1 MCLTCGHFSCL
12 MVGRVV
18 ASPHCADCGDAAAA
32 TQPETTQ
39 RKGTAM
45 GLFKQMKQMKDMM
58 EDAPDQIRNARAMGA
73 QAQEMATAQQAAAQ
87 AQMAQMNASLG
98 SLPGGGSLGSFAP
111 DPAALTPIGGVTLE
125 QYVEIS
131 KDIAASGASDAASA
145 ASAAS
150 AKGVSPE
157 NWAEAVEGWNKR
169 IKTNG
174 GVAHQFNQL
183 YSA

>member
-1 MCLTCGHFSCL
+1 
-12 MVGRVV
+12 
-18 ASPHCADCGDAAAA
+18 
-32 TQPETTQ
+32 
-39 RKGTAM
+39 M
-45 GLFKQMKQMKDMM
+45 GMFKQLKDMKGMM

-73 QAQEMATAQQAAAQ
+73 QAQEMAAAQQAAAQ
-87 AQMAQMNASLG
+87 AQMAQMNTAMAG
-98 SLPGGGSLGSFAP
+98 MPGGGAGSFAP

-145 ASAAS
+145 ASAAA

-157 NWAEAVEGWNKR
+157 NWAEAMEGWNKR

>member
-1 MCLTCGHFSCL
+1 
-12 MVGRVV
+12 
-18 ASPHCADCGDAAAA
+18 
-32 TQPETTQ
+32 
-39 RKGTAM
+39 M
-45 GLFKQMKQMKDMM
+45 GMFKQIKQMKDMM

-73 QAQEMATAQQAAAQ
+73 QAQEMAAAQQAAAQ
-87 AQMAQMNASLG
+87 AQMAQMNTAMAG
-98 SLPGGGSLGSFAP
+98 MPAGAGSFAP

-131 KDIAASGASDAASA
+131 KDIAASGASDAASG
-145 ASAAS
+145 ASAAA